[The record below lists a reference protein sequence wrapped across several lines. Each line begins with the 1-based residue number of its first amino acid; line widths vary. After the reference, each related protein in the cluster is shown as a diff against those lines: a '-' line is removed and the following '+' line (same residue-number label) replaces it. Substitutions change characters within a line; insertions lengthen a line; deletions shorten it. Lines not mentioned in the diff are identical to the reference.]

1 MPGVNSEALYGE
13 SVHWISK
20 HCQSYKIIIITQQC
34 FFSKRDMKVDGERS
48 QGEWTHYGGGGMA
61 REGSTWNDPCGDVKI
76 ISNKNLIKLLE
87 YIELISYCNYSLD
100 SLLPL
105 PRSLPPFSR
114 FYFLF
119 ETQSLFVSQ
128 PASNSLHSQ
137 G

>member
-1 MPGVNSEALYGE
+1 
-13 SVHWISK
+13 
-20 HCQSYKIIIITQQC
+20 
-34 FFSKRDMKVDGERS
+34 
-48 QGEWTHYGGGGMA
+48 MA

-87 YIELISYCNYSLD
+87 YIELISYCNYLLD
-100 SLLPL
+100 SLLPF